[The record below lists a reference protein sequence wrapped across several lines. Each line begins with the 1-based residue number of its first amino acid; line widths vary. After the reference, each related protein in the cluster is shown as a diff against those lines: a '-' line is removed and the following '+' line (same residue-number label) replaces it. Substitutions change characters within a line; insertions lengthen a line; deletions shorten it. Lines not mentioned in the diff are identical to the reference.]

1 MIDKGLHR
9 KVYFTF
15 EMNKCHIFD
24 AKTEQNLSL

>member
-1 MIDKGLHR
+1 

-15 EMNKCHIFD
+15 DLNKCHIFD

>member
-1 MIDKGLHR
+1 GMNR

-15 EMNKCHIFD
+15 DLNKCHIFD